1 MFKLNKFLI
10 SLLIIVII
18 FIEQSFANAKENS
31 AAVFVYHRF
40 GENKYPSTNIKISQF
55 KKHIQELTNNNYN
68 VISTEQLID
77 ILINKKNIPE
87 KTAVLTMDD
96 AFLSIY
102 KEAWPL
108 LKKKKLP
115 FTVFVS
121 TKPVGS
127 NSKNYMN
134 WDQLREMVNSGVII
148 GHHTKSHFHLVNKD
162 KETIINE
169 IEEANSDFLKN
180 LGFVP
185 DIFAYPYGEYSY
197 EIKQIVKEYFKAA
210 FGQQSGGIYNEINIF
225 ELPRFSLNEQYGDLK
240 RFKFAANSYGLQVK
254 NILPK
259 ENIVKN
265 INPPLLGFNLLNNIE
280 SQIKCYPSHN
290 IEAKLIKLGDKRIEI
305 RFNREFPKGRTRINC
320 TTNDNGKWRWTGFQ
334 FLNP

>member
-10 SLLIIVII
+10 SFLIIIII

-55 KKHIQELTNNNYN
+55 KKHIQELANNSYN

-108 LKKKKLP
+108 LKEKKLP

-121 TKPVGS
+121 TKPVGA
-127 NSKNYMN
+127 NLKNYMN

-169 IEEANSDFLKN
+169 IEEASDDFLKN

-210 FGQQSGGIYNEINIF
+210 FGQQSGGIYNEIDIF
-225 ELPRFSLNEQYGDLK
+225 ELPRFSMNEQYGDLE

-259 ENIVKN
+259 GKIVNN

-290 IEAKLIKLGDKRIEI
+290 INAKLTKLGDKRIEV
-305 RFNREFPKGRTRINC
+305 RFDREFPKGRTRINC
-320 TTNDNGKWRWTGFQ
+320 TTNDKGKWRWTGFQ
-334 FLNP
+334 FFYP